1 MWAIIGVTGFAALLI
16 SFRITRR
23 RGLSLDGYRAR
34 RDADFQKQEKEM
46 DAAAFRMPSRERLR
60 IVHAGLEDLLRL
72 AGHPEGYGLNAQ
84 DDALRAGIILF
95 HTPAGQLH
103 LGFVRR
109 ESLPHVQWH
118 SRSAHCGARAAPGL
132 WRVWNDD
139 RGEDFPS
146 MEALMRRMDQFLRGG
161 PLFDEEPPEYS
172 RRFAGHMPFRGSAV
186 NAVRRRKDP

>member
-1 MWAIIGVTGFAALLI
+1 MLMWAIIGVTGFAALLI

-34 RDADFQKQEKEM
+34 RDADFQKQEREM
-46 DAAAFRMPSRERLR
+46 DAATFRMPSRERLH

-72 AGHPEGYGLNAQ
+72 AGHPEGYGLNARE
-84 DDALRAGIILF
+84 DALRAGSILF
-95 HTPAGQLH
+95 QTPAGPLH

-109 ESLPHVQWH
+109 ESLPSVQWH
-118 SRSAHCGARAAPGL
+118 SRSAHCGAHGSGL
-132 WRVWNDD
+132 WRIWNDD

-161 PLFDEEPPEYS
+161 PLFDGEAPEYR
-172 RRFAGHMPFRGSAV
+172 RRFAGHTPF
-186 NAVRRRKDP
+186 